1 MKKRILAI
9 DDDKEL
15 LEVFPMIFND
25 NDYDLK
31 CLTDVSDLDTLI
43 DDFKPDLILLDI
55 WIGKVDGRVVC
66 NYLKSHEK
74 TVKIPIILVSGV
86 EIDIDDAHCTPDA
99 IIQKPF
105 DIKLLITIVEELL
118 LQ

>member
-1 MKKRILAI
+1 
-9 DDDKEL
+9 
-15 LEVFPMIFND
+15 MIFN
-25 NDYDLK
+25 NSDYNLK
-31 CLTDVSDLDTLI
+31 CVTDISDLDILI

-74 TVKIPIILVSGV
+74 TGQIPIILISGV
-86 EIDIDDAHCTPDA
+86 VIDIDDAHCTPDA

-105 DIKLLITIVEELL
+105 DIKALLTIAEELL
-118 LQ
+118 LQWNKKYH